1 LISLSALKIGMP
13 GAMDS
18 LQAFARHKLDALE
31 ALSLRRTPVQTHRR
45 AGLIVERGGRSLISF
60 SCNDYLGLTH
70 HPAVQAAAI
79 EAVRTFGAGAGA
91 ARLVTGDHP
100 PLEALEAALAS
111 LKATDAACVFASGFQ
126 AAVGTI
132 PTVVGPG
139 DLILLDALAHA
150 CLHSGAKLSGA
161 QVLTFHHNDADDLAA
176 LLAAHRGSAHR
187 ALVITEG
194 VFSMD
199 GDIAPLDA
207 ISAACIAHEAWLMVD
222 DAHAVGVIGGGRGS
236 GAVFPS
242 ARVDLAMGTLSK
254 ALGSFGGYV
263 CGGADIIALLK
274 TRARASVFSTALP
287 PASAAAA
294 HAAIGVMHKEPG
306 RVAAVLTKAQLFTAA
321 AGLPQ
326 AQSAIVPVILGS
338 AKAALSA
345 QAALEAQGF
354 LAAAIR
360 PPTVPKGTSR
370 LRLTF
375 SAGHDEADILRLA
388 DAVKSL

>member
-1 LISLSALKIGMP
+1 MP

-18 LQAFARHKLDALE
+18 LQAFARHKLDALD
-31 ALSLRRTPVQTHRR
+31 ALSLRRTPVETIRR
-45 AGLIVERGGRSLISF
+45 AGQIVERGGRSLISF

-79 EAVRTFGAGAGA
+79 GAIEAYGAGAGA

-100 PLEALEAALAS
+100 PLEALEAALAD
-111 LKATDAACVFASGFQ
+111 LKGAAASCVFASGFQ
-126 AAVGTI
+126 ASIGTI
-132 PTVVGPG
+132 PAIVGGG

-150 CLHSGAKLSGA
+150 CLHSGARLSGA
-161 QVLTFHHNDADDLAA
+161 HVLTFRHNDADDLAA
-176 LLAAHRGSAHR
+176 LLAAHRGDAHR

-207 ISAACIAHEAWLMVD
+207 ISVACVAHDAWLMVD
-222 DAHAVGVIGGGRGS
+222 DAHAVGVTGGGGGS
-236 GAVFPS
+236 GALFPS

-263 CGGADIIALLK
+263 CGGADIISLLK
-274 TRARASVFSTALP
+274 TRSRSSVFSTALP

-294 HAAIGVMHKEPG
+294 LAAIGVMQAEPG
-306 RVAAVLTKAQLFTAA
+306 RVASVLENARAFTAA

-326 AQSAIVPVILGS
+326 AMSAIVPVIVGS
-338 AKAALSA
+338 AKAALAA
-345 QAALEAQGF
+345 QAALETQGF

-370 LRLTF
+370 LRLAF
-375 SAGHDEADILRLA
+375 SAGHAPADIARLA
-388 DAVKSL
+388 AAVRAL